1 MANKILLTGA
11 NGTVGRLLNLHL
23 APWHTVTALQG
34 SADLDLLDRDATNKF
49 FLDKHFDCVIH
60 CAAVGTNDTNNSN
73 SLIAQNNLTM
83 WDNLRDHQHKF
94 NRLINI
100 ASGCELGYGPERAE
114 WELFDAFPTSAYGLS
129 KNLIARDVLTVPG
142 WYNLRLFGLIANTRV
157 FKKLW
162 DAADAQQVTFPIHDD
177 KYMDYISEDDLARIV
192 KHYVETKIT
201 LASDVNMVYKT
212 KYKVSEVLQKYIDDM
227 GINMTLNVLN
237 TLDSEFDYTGSGKI
251 LDQLGIL

>member
-1 MANKILLTGA
+1 
-11 NGTVGRLLNLHL
+11 
-23 APWHTVTALQG
+23 
-34 SADLDLLDRDATNKF
+34 
-49 FLDKHFDCVIH
+49 
-60 CAAVGTNDTNNSN
+60 
-73 SLIAQNNLTM
+73 
-83 WDNLRDHQHKF
+83 
-94 NRLINI
+94 
-100 ASGCELGYGPERAE
+100 
-114 WELFDAFPTSAYGLS
+114 LFDAFPTSAYGLS

>member
-11 NGTVGRLLNLHL
+11 NGTVGRLLNMHL
-23 APWHTVTALQG
+23 APWHSITALQG

-60 CAAVGTNDTNNSN
+60 CAAVGTTDTAGSN
-73 SLIAQNNLTM
+73 SLIAQRNLTM
-83 WDNLRDHQHKF
+83 WDNLRAHGHKF

-162 DAADAQQVTFPIHDD
+162 EAADAQMMVFHIHDD
-177 KYMDYISEDDLARIV
+177 KYMDYISEDDLAKIV
-192 KHYVETKIT
+192 RHFVETKIN
-201 LASDVNMVYKT
+201 LPADVNMVYNT
-212 KYKVSEVLQKYIDDM
+212 KYKVSEVLQRYIDDM
-227 GINMTLNVLN
+227 GINMTLNILN
-237 TLDSEFDYTGSGKI
+237 TLDSEFDYTGSGEKLSGLNI
-251 LDQLGIL
+251 L